1 MKTHNMMAVLAALA
15 LVACASPSSS
25 SSEGGVSIPDDVL
38 EMAQDQP
45 SRMFLTALMMPPSS
59 SRTETVASVDSRTE
73 TAVSTSLNGWSSEYT
88 DVLDFEASGLLRSEG
103 FGTDEARVHAEIDLA
118 SFLAEVSY
126 GSGPESTTNRI
137 TFEGETLV
145 AFYDGSE
152 VFLDLTDADGLAYLL
167 FQRGI
172 GYYNNPFLG
181 ERSAK
186 LRFSVRD
193 LANSG
198 LLPVFPGDQT
208 DQNVCM
214 AMCFDDPETE
224 EVECDSPC
232 EVQPPELEPRGP
244 LTQEEIEAFA
254 ASVLPIFNYS
264 LLQSS
269 ISGTK
274 LSVTY
279 EATQDDLFEMFEA
292 SYLGGYS
299 REDLDEESLQQLDQ
313 WVAEA
318 VSGVSIE
325 RLFASVTVDLI
336 TSVVESLVV
345 DIDVTTGYSYEGEMA
360 YYYPESPEADEYGYE
375 YYPYTWSYS
384 TSYDVEVSVETSEL
398 SAEVPVA
405 VPVNKE
411 EYDLVFLG
419 YQPTPVVY

>member
-38 EMAQDQP
+38 EMAQGQP

-73 TAVSTSLNGWSSEYT
+73 TAVSTSFNGWSSEYT

-198 LLPVFPGDQT
+198 LLPVFPGDQ
-208 DQNVCM
+208 NVCTM
-214 AMCFDDPETE
+214 QCIDDPATE
-224 EVECDSPC
+224 EFDCLPAC
-232 EVQPPELEPRGP
+232 EDQEPELEPRGP

-345 DIDVTTGYSYEGEMA
+345 DIDVTTGYSYEGELT
-360 YYYPESPEADEYGYE
+360 YYTQESPEAEVYSE
-375 YYPYTWSYS
+375 SYPYTWSYS